1 MFKQIVRDG
10 ILSPLGMPK
19 FGDTITDKNL
29 PALKAY
35 FLNGA
40 WQAYEGKSLDSAKTN
55 AERKQ
60 P

>member
-1 MFKQIVRDG
+1 VRDG